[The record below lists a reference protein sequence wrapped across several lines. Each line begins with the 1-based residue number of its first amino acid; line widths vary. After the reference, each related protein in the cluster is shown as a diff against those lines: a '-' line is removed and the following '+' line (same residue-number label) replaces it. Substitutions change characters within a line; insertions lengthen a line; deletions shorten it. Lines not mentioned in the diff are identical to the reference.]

1 MKKTASIFFTLISLF
16 SLLSFCLAQGPPPP
30 PDDNQDGG
38 DVDRIETL
46 PNISVFVVLKRFGDL
61 LFTFALFLAFI
72 FIVYAGIMYV
82 TASGNP
88 EQAEKAK
95 KAIGYAIVGIF
106 VAVAALGLVSV
117 VKNYL
122 TTGRG

>member
-16 SLLSFCLAQGPPPP
+16 SLLSFCLAQGPP